1 MNMLEQKIIE
11 KIEREGPLTFEIFME
26 MALYEPALGYY
37 SSDKIE
43 IGRAGDF
50 YTSQHVHPV
59 FGSMIGKQIKEMWEL
74 MGKPRNF
81 LAVEPGAGDG
91 YMCKDI
97 MDYLDKMNLLH
108 YITYVIIE
116 MNPFLQKKQKSLLEN
131 YPDKVK
137 WASSLPDI
145 CKFRGCIL
153 SNELLDSFPVHM
165 IAIENGLKEIYV
177 TADKN
182 NLHEL
187 KGDPNTNELIDYI
200 KEFSLEL
207 PEGYRTE
214 INLRIKEWLRSVN
227 EILEE
232 GFILTIDYGYPS
244 WDYYSPERNRGT
256 LLCYHKHQ
264 ATENP
269 YINVGEQDMT
279 AHVNFS
285 SVKKWGEESGFE
297 TIGFCHQG
305 IYLVSLGI
313 DEMITELFSNQKEY
327 IFEVAKIKKLIL
339 PGTIGETHKVMIQYK
354 GKKLPELK
362 GFSIKN
368 QKDRL

>member
-1 MNMLEQKIIE
+1 MNRLKQKIIE
-11 KIEREGPLTFEIFME
+11 KIKREGPLTFEIFME
-26 MALYEPALGYY
+26 MALYEPELGYY
-37 SSDKIE
+37 ASDKIE

-50 YTSQHVHPV
+50 YTSQHVHSM

-74 MGKPRNF
+74 TGKPKNF
-81 LAVEPGAGDG
+81 LAVEPGAGAG

-97 MDYLDKMNLLH
+97 MDYLNKMNLLDSIK
-108 YITYVIIE
+108 YMIIE
-116 MNPFLQKKQKSLLEN
+116 RNPFLQKKQKSLLEN
-131 YPDKVK
+131 YSDKVT

-145 CKFRGCIL
+145 GKVRGCIL

-182 NLHEL
+182 NLLEL
-187 KGDPNTNELIDYI
+187 KGDPNTDALTDYI
-200 KEFSLEL
+200 NEFSPEL

-256 LLCYHKHQ
+256 LLCYHKHRT
-264 ATENP
+264 TENP
-269 YINVGEQDMT
+269 YMNVGEQDMT

-285 SVKKWGEESGFE
+285 SVKKWGEEFGFE
-297 TIGFCHQG
+297 TLGFCHQG
-305 IYLVSLGI
+305 TYLVSLGI
-313 DEMITELFSNQKEY
+313 DEMIRELPANRKEY
-327 IFEVAKIKKLIL
+327 LFEVAKIKKLIL

-354 GKKLPELK
+354 GKKPPELR